1 MAIMIGTLVAI
12 ALIVA
17 FVAGYVVGKSRFE
30 RNHYGIR
37 KSSRLKLQQK
47 IQGFGEINKT
57 K

>member
-37 KSSRLKLQQK
+37 KSSRLKL
-47 IQGFGEINKT
+47 
-57 K
+57 